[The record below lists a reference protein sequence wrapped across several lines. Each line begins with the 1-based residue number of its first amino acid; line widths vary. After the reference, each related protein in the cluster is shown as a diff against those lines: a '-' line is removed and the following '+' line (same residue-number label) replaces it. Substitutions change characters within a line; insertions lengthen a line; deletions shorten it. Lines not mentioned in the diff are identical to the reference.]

1 MSARAYSALHYKVL
15 DEIATEAYRA
25 LMAVVRLP
33 QRQPAVEPDEPPALH
48 ARAMDN
54 LRFIRETMEGAASF
68 TAVSGWGQCA
78 IGLTALVAAYAATHL
93 STPGRMVTSGWIKI
107 WLVAAFVSLLISG
120 GTMWLKARAR
130 AVPLMARPGR
140 KLMLNFAP
148 PAMVG
153 ALLTLALY
161 RAGLPELIP
170 ATWLL
175 LYGAGVVTGGA
186 FSVQIVPVMGL
197 CFMLLGAGALV
208 SPAAWTNVL
217 MAVGFGGLHVVFGIL
232 IARRHGG

>member
-1 MSARAYSALHYKVL
+1 MWALRHKVL
-15 DEIATEAYRA
+15 DRITGPAYRV
-25 LMAVVRLP
+25 LMAVVPLRP
-33 QRQPAVEPDEPPALH
+33 HPTEEPEPPALH

-54 LRFIRETMEGAASF
+54 LRFIRETMESAASF

-78 IGLTALVAAYAATHL
+78 IGLTALAAAYAAARQSQANYL
-93 STPGRMVTSGWIKI
+93 VTSAWIKV
-107 WLVAAFVSLLISG
+107 WLAAAFVSLFISG

-130 AVPLMARPGR
+130 QTPLMARPGR
-140 KLMLNFAP
+140 KLVLNFAP
-148 PAMVG
+148 PAAVG

-161 RAGLPELIP
+161 RAGLTELIP

-197 CFMLLGAGALV
+197 CFMLAGAVALV
-208 SPAAWTNVL
+208 APASWTNAL
-217 MAVGFGGLHVVFGIL
+217 MAVSFGGLHVIFGVL

>member
-1 MSARAYSALHYKVL
+1 
-15 DEIATEAYRA
+15 
-25 LMAVVRLP
+25 MAVVPLRP
-33 QRQPAVEPDEPPALH
+33 RPVEAQEPPALH

-54 LRFIRETMEGAASF
+54 LRYIRETMENAASF

-78 IGLTALVAAYAATHL
+78 IGLTALAAAYAAARQSQPNHL
-93 STPGRMVTSGWIKI
+93 ITSAWIKI
-107 WLVAAFVSLLISG
+107 WLAAALVSLLISG

-148 PAMVG
+148 PAVVG
-153 ALLTLALY
+153 ALLTLALH
-161 RAGLPELIP
+161 RAGLTELIP

-197 CFMLLGAGALV
+197 CFMLAGAVALV
-208 SPAAWTNVL
+208 SPLAWTNAL
-217 MAVGFGGLHVVFGIL
+217 MAASFGGLHVIFGVM
-232 IARRHGG
+232 IARRYGG

>member
-1 MSARAYSALHYKVL
+1 
-15 DEIATEAYRA
+15 
-25 LMAVVRLP
+25 MAVVRLP
-33 QRQPAVEPDEPPALH
+33 RPNADEEPEPPALH

-54 LRFIRETMEGAASF
+54 LRFIRETMESAASF

-78 IGLTALVAAYAATHL
+78 IGLTALAAAYAAARQSRPEHL
-93 STPGRMVTSGWIKI
+93 ITGLWIKI
-107 WLVAAFVSLLISG
+107 WLGAAFVSLLLSG

-148 PAMVG
+148 PALVG
-153 ALLTLALY
+153 ALLTVALY
-161 RAGLPELIP
+161 RAGQAELIP
-170 ATWLL
+170 AVWLL

-197 CFMLLGAGALV
+197 CFMLVGAVALV
-208 SPAAWTNVL
+208 SPATWANAL
-217 MAVGFGGLHVVFGIL
+217 MAAGFGGLHVIFGVL

>member
-1 MSARAYSALHYKVL
+1 
-15 DEIATEAYRA
+15 
-25 LMAVVRLP
+25 MAVVPLRP
-33 QRQPAVEPDEPPALH
+33 RPVAEQEPPALH

-54 LRFIRETMEGAASF
+54 LRYIRETMESAASF

-78 IGLTALVAAYAATHL
+78 IGLTALAAAYAAARQSRPDHL
-93 STPGRMVTSGWIKI
+93 VTSAWIKI
-107 WLVAAFVSLLISG
+107 WLAAAIVSLLISG

-140 KLMLNFAP
+140 KLVLNFAP
-148 PAMVG
+148 PAAVG
-153 ALLTLALY
+153 ALLTLALH
-161 RAGLPELIP
+161 RAGLTELIP

-197 CFMLLGAGALV
+197 CFMLAGAVALV
-208 SPAAWTNVL
+208 CPLAWTNAL
-217 MAVGFGGLHVVFGIL
+217 MAAGFGGLHVIFGVM